1 MRLIKGAFSAQVGAA
16 LLNEHAAKL
25 VASAKNKAI
34 RNMSDSLS
42 IGGGVLESMLPEKIK
57 RHQGKELYD

>member
-25 VASAKNKAI
+25 VASAKNKEM

-42 IGGGVLESMLPEKIK
+42 IDKTDFQAAVSRAKIIASP
-57 RHQGKELYD
+57 